1 MYGGSPSSLP
11 GTVNQWLYCD
21 GSAISRTSF
30 SNLFEIIGTRYGVGD
45 GSTTFN
51 LPDYRSKFPYGTAT
65 SSSSVT
71 SGGSATITLS
81 TAQLPSHTH
90 AINPI
95 TSSSSGA
102 HGHTIND
109 PPHTHSVSSS
119 PNVITS
125 NTISS
130 GTGAYQYSG
139 STSLYSV
146 GSLFHSV
153 GSSATGISINS
164 NGAHTHTISGTT
176 VAEGSGNSIAILPP
190 YQTIHFIIRT

>member
-95 TSSSSGA
+95 TSSFNGA
-102 HGHTIND
+102 HGHGISD
-109 PPHTHSVSSS
+109 PGHAHSVS
-119 PNVITS
+119 NAVAFT
-125 NTISS
+125 T
-130 GTGAYQYSG
+130 GTGTSVYVPTSG
-139 STSLYSV
+139 I
-146 GSLFHSV
+146 SV
-153 GSSATGISINS
+153 GSSALSPTALVSITS
-164 NGAHTHTISGTT
+164 VTVIPTVDHAHTISGTT
-176 VAEGSGNSIAILPP
+176 AAEGSGNSIVILPP

>member
-30 SNLFEIIGTRYGVGD
+30 SNLFKIIGTRYGVGD

-51 LPDYRSKFPYGTAT
+51 LPDYRSKFPYGTGS

-81 TAQLPSHTH
+81 IAQLPSHTH
-90 AINPI
+90 PINSI

-102 HGHTIND
+102 HDHTIND
-109 PPHTHSVSSS
+109 PGHTHSESSS

-125 NTISS
+125 NIMSSVTGAAYSSS
-130 GTGAYQYSG
+130 GIV
-139 STSLYSV
+139 YSV
-146 GSLFHSV
+146 GSLSHSV
-153 GSSATGISINS
+153 SYNVTNISIDP
-164 NGAHTHTISGTT
+164 NGAHAHTISGTT
-176 VAEGSGNSIAILPP
+176 AAAGSGSSIAILPP